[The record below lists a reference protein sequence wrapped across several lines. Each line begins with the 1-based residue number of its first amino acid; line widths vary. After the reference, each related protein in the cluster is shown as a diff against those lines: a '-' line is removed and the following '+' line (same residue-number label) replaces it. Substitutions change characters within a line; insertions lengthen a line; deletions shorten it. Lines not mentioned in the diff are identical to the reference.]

1 MTHGPAPHTVALRTR
16 LKPGMEK
23 TYEEVHAVI
32 PQDLDTA
39 LRRAG
44 VRSWRIWRD
53 GLDLFHFVEV
63 DDFER
68 MRAKLAGDPADI
80 AWQKRINELLD
91 LDHSDVAHGLGL
103 VWQLPAEA

>member
-1 MTHGPAPHTVALRTR
+1 MTHASAPQTVALRTR
-16 LKPGMEK
+16 LKPGTES

-32 PQDLDTA
+32 PQDLDAA

-63 DDFER
+63 DDFEQ
-68 MRAKLAGDPADI
+68 MRAKLAVDPADI
-80 AWQKRINELLD
+80 AWQERINALLD
-91 LDHSDVAHGLGL
+91 LDRSELAHGLGL
-103 VWQLPAEA
+103 VWELPAEA